1 MKTTTISTPI
11 INYIN
16 NFIHLNQEETDYIIS
31 QVPIRKF
38 NKGDLLLKEGDISKA
53 FFFNLQG
60 CIRLFYQ
67 APDSEKTLFFYT
79 ENQFITAYES
89 FTKGTPS
96 KYYIECLE
104 NSVVAVFSLETEMK
118 LLNKFP
124 KLEVLVR
131 LVMEEQLGIYQHI
144 ISSLVTLSPEERYQQ
159 LMNEYPQL
167 IHRIPQYYLASYLG
181 ITPESLSRIRKR
193 LKGKARS

>member
-1 MKTTTISTPI
+1 MKNTTKLTPLI
-11 INYIN
+11 DYIN
-16 NFIHLNQEETDYIIS
+16 NFIHLNQSEIDYITS
-31 QVPIRKF
+31 QIPIKEF
-38 NKGDLLLKEGDISKA
+38 NKGDFLLKEGDISKT
-53 FFFNLQG
+53 FFFNIQG
-60 CIRLFYQ
+60 CLRLFYQ
-67 APDSEKTLFFYT
+67 AEDSEKTLFFYT

-89 FTKGTPS
+89 FTKGRPS

-104 NSVVAVFSLETEMK
+104 DSVVAMFSLETEME
-118 LLNKFP
+118 LLNRFP

-144 ISSLVTLSPEERYQQ
+144 ISSLVTLTPEERYSQ
-159 LMNEYPQL
+159 LLDEYPQL

-193 LKGKARS
+193 LKDKVRS